1 LAVPP
6 NTNDATN
13 DAFVREVDEELR
25 RDELVNVWRR
35 YGRWIVVAV
44 IAGLAAFGGWLY
56 WQHYQ
61 VQRAGNEGEKLLASY
76 DQVAAGKDAQAAPA
90 LTDLGTSSSPGYR
103 AMAKFSVADALLKKN
118 DLKGAAAKF
127 AEIAADTAI
136 AQPFRDLALVRQTS
150 AEYDSLKPQVVVD
163 RLRPLAQK
171 GSPWFGSAGELV
183 AIAYI
188 QMNRPE
194 LARTLFTQMSGD
206 DGVPKSIR
214 DRAEQMAST
223 LGASANQEK
232 KAQ

>member
-1 LAVPP
+1 MAVPP
-6 NTNDATN
+6 NTN

-25 RDELVNVWRR
+25 RDELVNAWRR
-35 YGRWIVVAV
+35 YGRWMIVAV
-44 IAGLAAFGGWLY
+44 IAGLAVFGGWLY

-61 VQRAGNEGEKLLASY
+61 QQRVGNEGEKLLGSY
-76 DQVAAGKDAQAAPA
+76 DQLTGNKDALAAPA
-90 LTDLGTSSSPGYR
+90 LTDLGTSHSPGYR
-103 AMAKFSVADALLKKN
+103 AAAKFSQADILLRKN
-118 DLKGAAAKF
+118 DVKGAAAKF
-127 AEIAADTAI
+127 AEIAADDFVG
-136 AQPFRDLALVRQTS
+136 QPFRDLALIRQTS

-171 GSPWFGSAGELV
+171 GNPWFGSAGELV

-194 LARTLFTQMSGD
+194 LARTLFDQMSAD
-206 DGVPKSIR
+206 EGVPQSIR
-214 DRAEQMAST
+214 DRAVQMAST